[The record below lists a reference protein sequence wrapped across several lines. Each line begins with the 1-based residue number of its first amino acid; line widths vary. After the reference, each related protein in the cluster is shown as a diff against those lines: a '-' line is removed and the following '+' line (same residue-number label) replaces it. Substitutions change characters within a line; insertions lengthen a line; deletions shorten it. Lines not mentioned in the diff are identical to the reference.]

1 MNYPYQSDVPIEEVK
16 DIRLTY
22 KQNSFNMDFSTFDYQ
37 KANNIYYEYR
47 FTTDGVDVWS
57 RTEPGKGR
65 VSFTH
70 LAPGSYKLQCRASEN
85 GNYTP
90 ISEWT
95 IRITPPWYKSWWA
108 IVLYVLLA
116 LAFIIILFRY
126 LQNKEK
132 EKNNEAKLRFFTD
145 LSHEF
150 RSPITL
156 ILSPLEVLLKNEYDS
171 NTTRSLQNMQRNG
184 NRILSLLNQI
194 LAIRKID
201 NGQLLMEYT
210 EVDMVHFLKQFFD
223 IFLYESE

>member
-1 MNYPYQSDVPIEEVK
+1 M
-16 DIRLTY
+16 
-22 KQNSFNMDFSTFDYQ
+22 F
-37 KANNIYYEYR
+37 
-47 FTTDGVDVWS
+47 
-57 RTEPGKGR
+57 
-65 VSFTH
+65 
-70 LAPGSYKLQCRASEN
+70 
-85 GNYTP
+85 
-90 ISEWT
+90 
-95 IRITPPWYKSWWA
+95 
-108 IVLYVLLA
+108 YVLLA
-116 LAFIIILFRY
+116 LAFIIILFLY

-132 EKNNEAKLRFFTD
+132 DKNNEAKLRFFTD

-194 LAIRKID
+194 LDIRKID

-223 IFLYESE
+223 IFLYESEKRKINLVFETALVTLDCCIDDNHFDKIVFNLI